1 MGLTVERRTRPV
13 DADPFELLREP
24 DTGLWDDG
32 DLSIFQGCAL
42 EIVADGPTRFRTVRG
57 IAEALGA
64 PDAVFFGGF
73 SFNDGPPTAPWTLP
87 SARFILPE
95 RIITWKDGQAH
106 ETTYEV
112 HGERVAAPT
121 TVETG
126 PKSPEASPKR
136 WNKAVEKALE
146 AIREGDATKVVLSR
160 CKQIPRKDP
169 VDLVEKLRL
178 LEPGTTRFLI
188 RHGEHAFYGATP
200 ETLIKLD
207 GRVWTHALA
216 GTSPTGDDNLLQSP
230 KDLLEHELVVT
241 YLRGRLE
248 SAGATDIEQG
258 RRVLKVLRHVQHL
271 ETPIEAEAHGK
282 HVLELVEA
290 LHPTPAVCGLPP
302 RRSRDLLKSL
312 EGYPRGWY
320 TGAVGWFDGKGR
332 GQFNVALRC
341 ALATPT
347 ETWLF
352 AGAGIV
358 AGSEPEAE
366 WIETERKLATFEELH
381 EQ

>member
-1 MGLTVERRTRPV
+1 MTIERRTRTV
-13 DADPFELLREP
+13 QADPFALLQEP

-32 DLSIFQGCAL
+32 DLSIFQGVAL
-42 EIVADGPTRFRTVRG
+42 EIVAEGPTRFRDVRA

-73 SFNDGPPTAPWTLP
+73 SFQDGPPTEPWTLP

-95 RIITWKDGQAH
+95 RIITWRDGVAN
-106 ETTYEV
+106 ETRFEV

-121 TVETG
+121 TVQPG
-126 PKSPEASPKR
+126 PKNPSSSRSHWRDAVKEA
-136 WNKAVEKALE
+136 LQ
-146 AIREGDATKVVLSR
+146 AIEDGDATKVVLSR
-160 CKQIPRKDP
+160 CKQISRQDP
-169 VDLVEKLRL
+169 VGMVEKLRAA
-178 LEPGTTRFLI
+178 EPGTTRFLF

-200 ETLIKLD
+200 ETLVKLD

-216 GTSPTGDDNLLQSP
+216 GTSPTGDDSLLQSP

-248 SAGATDIEQG
+248 SAGATGLEQG
-258 RRVLKVLRHVQHL
+258 RRRLKTLRHVQHL
-271 ETPIEAEAHGK
+271 ETPIEADARGK
-282 HVLELVEA
+282 HVLELAEA
-290 LHPTPAVCGLPP
+290 LHPTPAVGGLPP
-302 RRSRDLLKSL
+302 RRSAELIRSL

-320 TGAVGWFDGKGR
+320 AGAVGWFDGRGR

-341 ALATPT
+341 ALATPDT
-347 ETWLF
+347 TWLF

-358 AGSEPEAE
+358 AGSEPDAE
-366 WIETERKLATFEELH
+366 WEETERKLATFEELH

>member
-1 MGLTVERRTRPV
+1 MGPTVERTTQIV
-13 DADPFELLREP
+13 DVDPFALLQEP

-32 DLSIFQGCAL
+32 ELSIYQGCAL
-42 EIVADGPTRFRTVRG
+42 EIVADGPLRFQTIRG
-57 IAEALGA
+57 LAEALGA

-73 SFNDGPPTAPWTLP
+73 SFHDGPPTEPWTLP

-95 RIITWKDGQAH
+95 RIITWRDGVA
-106 ETTYEV
+106 EEVRFEV

-121 TVETG
+121 TTETG
-126 PKSPEASPKR
+126 PTAPVAGKTR
-136 WNKAVEKALE
+136 WNEAVQEALE
-146 AIREGDATKVVLSR
+146 AIRDGDATKVVLSR
-160 CKQIPRKDP
+160 CKKIPRRDP
-169 VDLVEKLRL
+169 VEVIQKLRE

-188 RHGEHAFYGATP
+188 RHGDHAFYGATP
-200 ETLIKLD
+200 ETLVKLD

-216 GTSPTGDDNLLQSP
+216 GTSPRDDDRLLTSP

-248 SAGATDIEQG
+248 SAGATQIDQG
-258 RRVLKVLRHVQHL
+258 RRRLKQLRHVQHL

-302 RRSRDLLKSL
+302 RRSRDLLRSL

-320 TGAVGWFDGKGR
+320 SGVVGWFDGRGR

-347 ETWLF
+347 DSWLF

-358 AGSEPEAE
+358 AGSEPQAE
-366 WIETERKLATFEELH
+366 WLETERKLQTFEELH